1 MHAAGRAQSEWLRS
15 RNQLKRR
22 LENEPTIERKPP
34 EGILAP
40 NLSVAR
46 TLSDHLSVPRR
57 AGLNIA
63 FGQIIRALQGL
74 QVLELISTSFGD
86 RLPVVNFPTELAIR
100 NSVKVFKHQSAEA
113 INSERWKFLADRC
126 RLPNRS
132 DNALLERLASGIC
145 APVS

>member
-1 MHAAGRAQSEWLRS
+1 M
-15 RNQLKRR
+15 
-22 LENEPTIERKPP
+22 
-34 EGILAP
+34 
-40 NLSVAR
+40 
-46 TLSDHLSVPRR
+46 
-57 AGLNIA
+57 IA
-63 FGQIIRALQGL
+63 LGQIIRVLEGL

-100 NSVKVFKHQSAEA
+100 NSVKVFEHQCPEA

-132 DNALLERLASGIC
+132 DNALLEGLASGIC